1 LSKLNFI
8 TMEGSN
14 LTTKEE
20 HVDLE
25 DLVLVPNPQEN
36 LEDYF
41 QVKDELPVVAKDSHH
56 LQTSFVK

>member
-1 LSKLNFI
+1 
-8 TMEGSN
+8 MEGSN

-25 DLVLVPNPQEN
+25 DLVLVPNPQKN